1 MKLKMAVAGWA
12 CVLSLACNLG
22 RVGQGRAVAYDKQ
35 QGIVTVVQLASEA
48 QPGKP
53 RYVLPAVKIKI
64 PPNPSEMGP
73 APATGKLL
81 LLETQARQVVVFD
94 PASGSLQTISFNPVK
109 EETGVL
115 ADDPRVAGRM
125 TPLIDRQRK
134 TITLYAAPERKLVT
148 FTVADE
154 YLGLPDDTW
163 KAGDEVRYYY
173 KQPGQALRM
182 MNVTRTD
189 VRKGG

>member
-1 MKLKMAVAGWA
+1 MKRMMPLAGLA
-12 CVLSLACNLG
+12 CGLSLACNFG

-35 QGIVTVVQLASEA
+35 QGVVTVVQQAPATQAAKS
-48 QPGKP
+48 P
-53 RYVLPAVKIKI
+53 YVLPAVKIKI
-64 PPNPSEMGP
+64 PGNPDEMGP

-94 PASGSLQTISFNPVK
+94 PASDSLKTITFNPVK
-109 EETGVL
+109 EETGVF
-115 ADDPRVAGRM
+115 ADDPRVAKA
-125 TPLIDRQRK
+125 PVIDREKK
-134 TITLYAAPERKLVT
+134 TITLYSAPERKLVT